1 MPCLQQIVDLQNDGR
16 FERLPVA
23 LLSISPDPV
32 EAWAEEAD
40 ALGIQMPLLSDPGNR
55 VAREYGVMRW
65 AMPSGEPGH
74 TFVLVGE
81 DGRVL
86 WIRDYGSPEN
96 GGLMYVE
103 VPELLGQVA
112 ARLGD

>member
-1 MPCLQQIVDLQNDGR
+1 MPCLQQIVDLQNDER
-16 FERLPVA
+16 FSRLPVE

-32 EAWAEEAD
+32 EAWAEEAN
-40 ALGIQMPLLSDPGNR
+40 ALDIQTPLLSDYGNR
-55 VAREYGVMRW
+55 VAREYGVTQW

-74 TFVLVGE
+74 TFVLVGQ

-86 WIRDYGSPEN
+86 WIQDYGAPEN

-103 VPELLGQVA
+103 VPQLLGQVA
-112 ARLGD
+112 SRLEA